1 MAWARE
7 ESSGQN
13 QAIFWKAELTE
24 LWVESMEDVMESRC
38 CVCRGCSRI
47 VGEVVRNG

>member
-24 LWVESMEDVMESRC
+24 LWVESMEDVMESREL
-38 CVCRGCSRI
+38 RFGAWAA
-47 VGEVVRNG
+47 G